1 MYIGGPVGGARKI
14 VTPTKYRIMMR
25 IKQPWVQ
32 HEKTKYACA
41 RITVYVQKGL
51 ITSFGARRM
60 YVMDLS
66 INQ

>member
-14 VTPTKYRIMMR
+14 FTQTKYRIMML

-41 RITVYVQKGL
+41 RITVSVHNK
-51 ITSFGARRM
+51 
-60 YVMDLS
+60 
-66 INQ
+66 